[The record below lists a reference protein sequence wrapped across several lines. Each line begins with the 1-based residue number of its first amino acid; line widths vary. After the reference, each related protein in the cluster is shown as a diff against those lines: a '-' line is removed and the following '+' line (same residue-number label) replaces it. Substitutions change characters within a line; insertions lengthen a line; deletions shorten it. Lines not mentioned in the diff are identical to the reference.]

1 MSEGEQRIPGY
12 EVGGGS
18 EEADASLQDLSKM
31 FNGRIPNFHKVLA
44 QSAVVIT
51 AFEAMRRTLQR
62 TKLRAAE
69 REIISLE
76 VSRRNDCE
84 YCLAA
89 HTKFLR
95 MMKTAPE
102 DIEAAVTG
110 QPMSNPRHALI
121 QKASQR
127 LIETQGRISDAELAA
142 FNNEGLSNAELI
154 EVVAI
159 IGWYTQAT
167 ITNNL
172 ARTKVDPFWLE
183 P

>member
-1 MSEGEQRIPGY
+1 MSEGKQRIPCY
-12 EVGGGS
+12 EIGGGS
-18 EEADASLQDLSKM
+18 EEADTSLQELPKM
-31 FNGRIPNFHKVLA
+31 FEGRVPNFHRVLA
-44 QSAVVIT
+44 QSAPVIT

-95 MMKTAPE
+95 LMRTSDA

-110 QPMSNPRHALI
+110 QPMSDPRHALV
-121 QKASQR
+121 QRAAQR
-127 LIETQGRISDAELAA
+127 LIETQGRISDA
-142 FNNEGLSNAELI
+142 
-154 EVVAI
+154 
-159 IGWYTQAT
+159 
-167 ITNNL
+167 
-172 ARTKVDPFWLE
+172 
-183 P
+183 

>member
-1 MSEGEQRIPGY
+1 MSEGPQRIPGY
-12 EVGGGS
+12 EIGGGS
-18 EEADASLQDLSKM
+18 EVADAALQDMSKM
-31 FNGRIPNFHKVLA
+31 FNGRVPNFHRVLA
-44 QSAVVIT
+44 QSAPVVT

-95 MMKTAPE
+95 MMKTSPE
-102 DIEAAVTG
+102 DIQAAVSGT
-110 QPMSNPRHALI
+110 PMSDPRHALI
-121 QKASQR
+121 QRAAQR
-127 LIETQGRISDAELAA
+127 LIETQGRISDEELAE
-142 FNNEGLSNAELI
+142 FNEQGLSNSELI

-172 ARTKVDPFWLE
+172 ARTEVDAFWLE
-183 P
+183 E

>member
-1 MSEGEQRIPGY
+1 MSETTQRIPCY
-12 EVGGGS
+12 EPGGGLAES
-18 EEADASLQDLSKM
+18 DQALADMSKM

-44 QSAVVIT
+44 NSPAAVT

-76 VSRRNDCE
+76 VSRRNACE

-89 HTKFLR
+89 HAKFLR
-95 MMKTAPE
+95 MMKTPE
-102 DIEAAVTG
+102 DQIEAAVSGT
-110 QPMSNPRHALI
+110 PMSNPRHALI
-121 QKASQR
+121 QRVAQR
-127 LIETQGRISDAELAA
+127 LIDSQGRITDQELQDFREA
-142 FNNEGLSNAELI
+142 GLSDGELI
-154 EVVAI
+154 EIVAI

-172 ARTKVDPFWLE
+172 ARTVVDPFWTE
-183 P
+183 

>member
-1 MSEGEQRIPGY
+1 MSEGPQRIPGY
-12 EVGGGS
+12 EIGGGS
-18 EEADASLQDLSKM
+18 EVADDALQDMSKM
-31 FNGRIPNFHKVLA
+31 FNGRVPNFHRVLA
-44 QSAVVIT
+44 QSAPVVT

-95 MMKTAPE
+95 MMKTSPE
-102 DIEAAVTG
+102 DIQAAVTG
-110 QPMSNPRHALI
+110 TPMSDPRHALI
-121 QKASQR
+121 QRAAQR
-127 LIETQGRISDAELAA
+127 LIETQGRISDEELAE
-142 FNNEGLSNAELI
+142 FNEQGLSNSELI

-172 ARTKVDPFWLE
+172 ARTEVDAFWLE
-183 P
+183 E

>member
-1 MSEGEQRIPGY
+1 MSEGSQRIPGY
-12 EVGGGS
+12 EIGGGS
-18 EEADASLQDLSKM
+18 EESDAALQDMSKM
-31 FNGRIPNFHKVLA
+31 FNGRVPNFHRVLA
-44 QSAVVIT
+44 QSPAVVT

-95 MMKTAPE
+95 MMKTPE
-102 DIEAAVTG
+102 DQIEAAVSG
-110 QPMSNPRHALI
+110 KPMADPRHALI
-121 QKASQR
+121 QRASQR
-127 LIETQGRISDAELAA
+127 LIDSQGRISDQELQEFQEA
-142 FNNEGLSNAELI
+142 GLSNGELI
-154 EVVAI
+154 EIVAI

-172 ARTKVDPFWLE
+172 AHTAVDAFWTE
-183 P
+183 

>member
-1 MSEGEQRIPGY
+1 MAEGKQRIPGY
-12 EVGGGS
+12 EIGGGS
-18 EEADASLQDLSKM
+18 AEADAALEDMSKM
-31 FNGRIPNFHKVLA
+31 FEGRVPNFHRVLA
-44 QSAVVIT
+44 NSAPVVT
-51 AFEAMRRTLQR
+51 AFEAMRRSLQK
-62 TKLRAAE
+62 TKLRHVE

-95 MMKTAPE
+95 MMKTSPE

-110 QPMSNPRHALI
+110 EPMSNPRHALI
-121 QKASQR
+121 QRAAQR
-127 LIETQGRISDAELAA
+127 LIETQGRISDDELAA
-142 FNNEGLSNAELI
+142 FDAEGLSSSELI
-154 EVVAI
+154 EIVAI

-172 ARTKVDPFWLE
+172 ARTEVDPFWLE
-183 P
+183 

>member
-1 MSEGEQRIPGY
+1 MAEGKQRIAGY
-12 EVGGGS
+12 EIGGGS
-18 EEADASLQDLSKM
+18 EIADNALQDMSKM
-31 FNGRIPNFHKVLA
+31 FEGRVPNFHRVLA
-44 QSAVVIT
+44 NSAPVVT
-51 AFEAMRRTLQR
+51 AFEAMRRSLQK
-62 TKLRAAE
+62 TKLRPAE

-102 DIEAAVTG
+102 DIQAAVSG
-110 QPMSNPRHALI
+110 QPMSDPRHALI
-121 QKASQR
+121 QRASQR
-127 LIETQGRISDAELAA
+127 LIETQGRLSDDELAA
-142 FNNEGLSNAELI
+142 FNEEGLSNAELI

-172 ARTKVDPFWLE
+172 ARTEVDDFWLE
-183 P
+183 